1 METPRD
7 QPRAFIDSTHLST
20 LLSVYNVEFPK
31 YCKDRKKSV
40 SQLIPKKVWA
50 PMYEAY
56 KKEFPSSTF
65 EAESLKEA
73 CRQTLRELNTG
84 TSNATNS
91 NSAEIQPGDLLAS
104 LKLTNAH
111 QQRCVLVKR
120 KAIADDLKSPSA
132 KTTHSETLE
141 IASSPNN
148 EEADTKRPCTSGG
161 RHVNKADAMTK
172 QAQSIVSIAETL
184 KQSRGYM
191 NDYFSE
197 KGKQAKISNLK
208 QAHAMGTID
217 DATLK
222 KRVNELLDIE

>member
-7 QPRAFIDSTHLST
+7 QPHAFVDSTHLST

-56 KKEFPSSTF
+56 KKEFPSST
-65 EAESLKEA
+65 
-73 CRQTLRELNTG
+73 ELNTG

-111 QQRCVLVKR
+111 QRRCVLVKR
-120 KAIADDLKSPSA
+120 KATADDLKSPSA

-161 RHVNKADAMTK
+161 RHVTKADAMTK

-191 NDYFSE
+191 NDYFAE

-208 QAHAMGTID
+208 QAHAIGTID

-222 KRVNELLDIE
+222 KRVNELLGIE